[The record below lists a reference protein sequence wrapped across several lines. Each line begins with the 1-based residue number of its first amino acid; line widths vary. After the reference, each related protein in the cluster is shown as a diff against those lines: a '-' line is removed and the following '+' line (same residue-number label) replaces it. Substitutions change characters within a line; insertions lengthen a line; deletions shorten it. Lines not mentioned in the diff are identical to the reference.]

1 MVAQRMKS
9 LANFRACSLAPA
21 VCADYKAGRAC
32 RRRSAPSLEA
42 KMTGVLMASLD
53 KRGKIPAGAAA
64 EPLAARFAAVRSRF
78 GGREG

>member
-1 MVAQRMKS
+1 
-9 LANFRACSLAPA
+9 
-21 VCADYKAGRAC
+21 
-32 RRRSAPSLEA
+32 
-42 KMTGVLMASLD
+42 MTGVLMASLD